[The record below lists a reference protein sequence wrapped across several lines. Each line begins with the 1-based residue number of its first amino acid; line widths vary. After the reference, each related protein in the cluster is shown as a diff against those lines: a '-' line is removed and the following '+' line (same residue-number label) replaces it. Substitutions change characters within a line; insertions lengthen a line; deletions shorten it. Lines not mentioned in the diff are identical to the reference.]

1 MGYYNVVK
9 VYEVMKRCE
18 VEKTYEVINFCEVA
32 EA

>member
-9 VYEVMKRCE
+9 VYEVMKLCE

>member
-9 VYEVMKRCE
+9 VYEVMKLCE
-18 VEKTYEVINFCEVA
+18 VEKTYEVINFCEVD

>member
-1 MGYYNVVK
+1 MGYYKVVK
-9 VYEVMKRCE
+9 VYEVMKLCE

>member
-1 MGYYNVVK
+1 MGYYNIVK
-9 VYEVMKRCE
+9 VYEVMKLCE